1 MNRQRKYQSCSS
13 RPNVA
18 AYLHLPS
25 FENGDIDLMEGF
37 KNYDFHKMDY
47 EALNNVLEFLGEPDN
62 LHLLDD
68 VEVVTRRGILTKIV
82 NATEKSPFEL
92 LATKVRNVI
101 YIAENPI
108 DYSRSQN
115 CNAGEYRGHKFE
127 AVIFGGKW
135 KRGFEF

>member
-1 MNRQRKYQSCSS
+1 M
-13 RPNVA
+13 A

-101 YIAENPI
+101 YIADNPI
-108 DYSRSQN
+108 GYSKN
-115 CNAGEYRGHKFE
+115 YHAWEYRAYKFE